1 MKKYFYKKPM
11 LISLGVAALIA
22 AVAIIVPLIKPS
34 DSTNYKEY
42 AKKTNIFTMNN
53 KTMALDEAYF
63 ITKNKQAYY
72 EEYYY
77 TYGTSF
83 SWDVPVEMGKTYED
97 IILEETLTFTKEV
110 FLLSEYALENGLELN
125 ESEQKVVASNASSF
139 LSASDSKILKAT
151 NATEELVN
159 RVYTRTTLYDK
170 VCAQILKDKD
180 LTIDPEDA
188 RQCLVGIV
196 EIDPQYF
203 TSPERIAEKIAERV
217 NGDEAIGEVASI
229 YDATLEKINVGKDSD
244 IIDEMKTFCLS
255 LEDDQCKTTEINGIY
270 YAVYCY
276 LANDELVTA
285 STKEALLAEKKS
297 SYITAFVE
305 ELLKETPVSINMEAW
320 ETVNFDTPVYTKSDI
335 VQSQ

>member
-1 MKKYFYKKPM
+1 MKKYFYKKPT

-34 DSTNYKEY
+34 ASTNYKEY
-42 AKKTNIFTMNN
+42 AKKTTIFTMND

-97 IILEETLTFTKEV
+97 IVLEETLTFAKEV

-139 LSASDSKILKAT
+139 LSGSDSKILKAT

-196 EIDPQYF
+196 EINPQYF
-203 TSPERIAEKIAERV
+203 TSPDRIAEKIVERV
-217 NGDEAIGEVASI
+217 NNNEAIGEVASI

-255 LEDDQCKTTEINGIY
+255 LEDDQCKMTEINGVY

-276 LANDELVTA
+276 LADDELVTA
-285 STKEALLAEKKS
+285 SAKEALLAEKKS

-305 ELLKETPVSINMEAW
+305 ELLKENPVSINMEAW

-335 VQSQ
+335 VQSK